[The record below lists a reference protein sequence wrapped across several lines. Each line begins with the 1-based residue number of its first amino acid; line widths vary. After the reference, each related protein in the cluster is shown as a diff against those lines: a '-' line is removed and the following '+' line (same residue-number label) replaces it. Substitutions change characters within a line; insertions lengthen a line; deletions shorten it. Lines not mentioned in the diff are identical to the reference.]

1 MRTPMILL
9 AIGGLGLATVGLAA
23 ESNQSSQSHQ
33 GLSATTTAGQTLPS
47 GESQINLSNGCQIR
61 FFDQANQIPS
71 GQQQVQLNSS
81 CK

>member
-1 MRTPMILL
+1 MRTPMIVL
-9 AIGGLGLATVGLAA
+9 AIGGLSLATAGLAA
-23 ESNQSSQSHQ
+23 ESNQQSQSHQ
-33 GLSATTTAGQTLPS
+33 GLSATTAGQTLPS
-47 GESQINLSNGCQIR
+47 GESQVNLSNGCQIR

>member
-1 MRTPMILL
+1 MRTPMILI
-9 AIGGLGLATVGLAA
+9 AIGGLSLATAGLAA
-23 ESNQSSQSHQ
+23 ESNNQASQQRQ
-33 GLSATTTAGQTLPS
+33 GLSATAGQTLPN

-61 FFDQANQIPS
+61 FFEQASQIPS